1 MHNAAVNPVHP
12 VKAPESEAAAASQK
26 VGLGRLCFGVTKA
39 DDDEVWEM
47 NKLSVNLEDASSCD
61 ELGLD
66 AVRGCAKSHEAAS
79 KFHYELLAT
88 KNS

>member
-1 MHNAAVNPVHP
+1 
-12 VKAPESEAAAASQK
+12 
-26 VGLGRLCFGVTKA
+26 
-39 DDDEVWEM
+39 M

-79 KFHYELLAT
+79 KFHYELLAA